1 VRAHASTVLNKR
13 LKGQSGHRTG
23 GIRTTGSR
31 PTHDTTDTRISHAHP
46 TRPPARTA
54 MESTTM
60 DSSVQIVSLVY
71 SMRRGPAAMQGL
83 VLLRV
88 RTCNTRAPVILAW
101 RVLLRVCTCNTRAPV
116 ILAWRVLRGAR
127 RHTQGKGGAK
137 PHPRERWGTS
147 TEGRD
152 ATPKGKVAQSH
163 TQGKGGG
170 PRLKLIEYVTLCA
183 GCSCCIDREPVAAS
197 RRCPVERRA

>member
-1 VRAHASTVLNKR
+1 MRAHASTVLHER
-13 LKGQSGHRTG
+13 LKADTGPAGSG
-23 GIRTTGSR
+23 R
-31 PTHDTTDTRISHAHP
+31 PDPAQHTTDTRISHAHP

-101 RVLLRVCTCNTRAPV
+101 RVL
-116 ILAWRVLRGAR
+116 RGAR

-147 TEGRD
+147 IEGQD

-163 TQGKGGG
+163 THGKGGR
-170 PRLKLIEYVTLCA
+170 PRLRDSTSRCVQVVH
-183 GCSCCIDREPVAAS
+183 VA
-197 RRCPVERRA
+197 

>member
-1 VRAHASTVLNKR
+1 MRAHASTVLHER
-13 LKGQSGHRTG
+13 LKADTGPAGSG
-23 GIRTTGSR
+23 R
-31 PTHDTTDTRISHAHP
+31 PDPAQHTTDTRISHAHP

-101 RVLLRVCTCNTRAPV
+101 RVLLRVRTCNTRAPV

-147 TEGRD
+147 IEGRD

-163 TQGKGGG
+163 THGKGGG
-170 PRLKLIEYVTLCA
+170 PRLRQTE
-183 GCSCCIDREPVAAS
+183 GEAAHTALT
-197 RRCPVERRA
+197 RQLTGFA